1 MWLRL
6 QILYWCFVRI
16 VKWYSRDLNSV
27 VTERATTA
35 SLELLAIAVQVK
47 PGFSEITDQECRA
60 LISWNISNVLF
71 PQKCLQDF
79 PPVTKYNT
87 VETDQGCAVKQ
98 SSFIAPSFRQNECV
112 LLLSFKA
119 EVICFFSYPVL
130 VERRSKNFILF
141 INTRTLLD
149 TEQNLWR
156 CYSWFII
163 KSSL

>member
-1 MWLRL
+1 MESNNRTNLMWLRL

-16 VKWYSRDLNSV
+16 VKWSSRDLNSV

-79 PPVTKYNT
+79 LPVTKYIT
-87 VETDQGCAVKQ
+87 LKTDQVCTVKQ

-119 EVICFFSYPVL
+119 EVICFS
-130 VERRSKNFILF
+130 
-141 INTRTLLD
+141 RTL
-149 TEQNLWR
+149 
-156 CYSWFII
+156 F
-163 KSSL
+163 SSNTVRQISFCLLTHVLY